1 MKFKTKYSKFGNQ
14 FFFISNLS
22 EWSPY
27 CRKEYNELWLKN
39 KPLNK
44 KEVEVLS
51 DLKKILKKYKIS
63 NLMLSSSNKKWAIK
77 KVSKII
83 PKKDVLVL
91 TNSLKIFY
99 KRFSVLWKKEENN
112 LILIKQQIEKALSIL
127 SISNKLFPIIK
138 ILYGIRKEPG
148 KVEIF
153 LFTSPIFKRSVSGG
167 GSFGK
172 NKIGIECSKIT
183 KNNNQNQMLQRVV
196 IHEIIHASFEVNL
209 KEKIKK
215 FIESLYFKK
224 KYEKLILKSRVYRQT
239 HSIMGT
245 AKEMILVSLIPEGYL
260 AEKFFNLDVLKN
272 LRERKC
278 IKEGMLKKNYYDLML
293 YSIFKLYQTAKKY
306 CENKMQINENY
317 IEDAIKCWIA
327 FEKSN
332 LKNFEI

>member
-1 MKFKTKYSKFGNQ
+1 MKFKTKYNKFGNL

-44 KEVEVLS
+44 KESEALLG
-51 DLKKILKKYKIS
+51 LKEILKKYKIS
-63 NLMLSSSNKKWAIK
+63 NLMLSSSNERSAMGE
-77 KVSKII
+77 VSKVI
-83 PKKDVLVL
+83 PKKDILAL
-91 TNSLKIFY
+91 TNSLNIFS
-99 KRFSVLWKKEENN
+99 KRFDTLWKKEENN
-112 LILIKQQIEKALSIL
+112 LTLIKREIEKVL
-127 SISNKLFPIIK
+127 SISNKLFPIVK
-138 ILYGIRKEPG
+138 ILYNTKKTPK
-148 KVEIF
+148 KVEIL
-153 LFTSPIFKRSVSGG
+153 LFTSPIQKRLVSGG
-167 GSFGK
+167 SGFGK